1 MTVGIAMRM
10 PKISVRPR
18 SASSRPIAVSGP
30 GCGGTRP
37 CSTDSPAS
45 AGMPTFISDSPVRW
59 ATRMTTGTSST
70 TPTSKNSGSPRMAAM
85 AAIIHGS
92 PPGPT
97 RPTIVA
103 TMRLAPPESSSSL
116 PIIAPS
122 AMRMPTAPAVA
133 PNPAT
138 KLLTVSPGGIVA
150 TAPSTAEPSIRAR
163 NGCTLPQVMSTTT
176 ARMPRMQAAT
186 SCAFPA
192 YTGGFVGER
201 AAGRDGRDSGGGKG
215 EERHQACS
223 FRCPSAASARSRTWA
238 ALPSLVMVTPGSSS
252 PSGSSVASWLGSSD
266 GGM

>member
-1 MTVGIAMRM
+1 
-10 PKISVRPR
+10 
-18 SASSRPIAVSGP
+18 
-30 GCGGTRP
+30 
-37 CSTDSPAS
+37 
-45 AGMPTFISDSPVRW
+45 
-59 ATRMTTGTSST
+59 
-70 TPTSKNSGSPRMAAM
+70 M
-85 AAIIHGS
+85 AAIAAITHGR

-150 TAPSTAEPSIRAR
+150 TTPSTAEPEH
-163 NGCTLPQVMSTTT
+163 Q
-176 ARMPRMQAAT
+176 
-186 SCAFPA
+186 
-192 YTGGFVGER
+192 GEER
-201 AAGRDGRDSGGGKG
+201 VHLAPGDEHDDGEDAEHAGRDRAARCRRTPGGSSADGSRPEGRGH
-215 EERHQACS
+215 ERREVRERHQACS
-223 FRCPSAASARSRTWA
+223 FRWPSAASARSRTWA
-238 ALPSLVMVTPGSSS
+238 ALPSLVMATPGSSS